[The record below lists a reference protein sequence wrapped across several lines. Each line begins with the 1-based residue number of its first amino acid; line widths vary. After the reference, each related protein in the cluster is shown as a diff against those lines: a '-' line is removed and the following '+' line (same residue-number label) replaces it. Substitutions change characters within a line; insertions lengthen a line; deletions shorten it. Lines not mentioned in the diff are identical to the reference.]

1 MSQQFNFG
9 RRVTNLLIDSGH
21 TQTELAKYLGLKS
34 QTVSHWISGLSYP
47 TFEKLEP
54 IARYFRL
61 SLPEFFTEDSPAGTA
76 SPSLVFTNDRNDLNQ
91 IPPGSDIRVELRT
104 DPEIGDVVLYKSGDE
119 ARFLRLAAYRDGI
132 SVLMSDKPGDPPV
145 ISKDSDSEIIGTATA
160 ILLKRQKKTAS
171 DGRSET
177 GVPGEETS
185 SSTIIYHDG
194 REV

>member
-1 MSQQFNFG
+1 MAVSFSFSVRLQ
-9 RRVTNLLIDSGH
+9 NLLSDTGYK
-21 TQTELAKYLGLKS
+21 QVDLAKYLGLKPATIS
-34 QTVSHWISGLSYP
+34 AWISEKAFP
-47 TFEKLEP
+47 TYDKLES
-54 IARYFRL
+54 IARFFRM
-61 SLPEFFTEDSPAGTA
+61 SVPELLGGDPEKAP
-76 SPSLVFTNDRNDLNQ
+76 SPSLIFHQDRDDISQ
-91 IPPGSDIRVELRT
+91 IPSGADVSVEIRAVPEVGDI
-104 DPEIGDVVLYKSGDE
+104 VLYKSGDE

-145 ISKDSDSEIIGTATA
+145 IAKDQDSEIIGTATA
-160 ILLKRQKKTAS
+160 ILLKRQKKSAS

>member
-1 MSQQFNFG
+1 MAVSFSFSVRLQ
-9 RRVTNLLIDSGH
+9 NLLSDTGYK
-21 TQTELAKYLGLKS
+21 QVDLAKYLGLKPATIS
-34 QTVSHWISGLSYP
+34 AWISEKAFP
-47 TFEKLEP
+47 TYDKLES
-54 IARYFRL
+54 IARFFRM
-61 SLPEFFTEDSPAGTA
+61 SVPELLGGDPEKAP
-76 SPSLVFTNDRNDLNQ
+76 SPSLIFHQDRDNISQ
-91 IPPGSDIRVELRT
+91 IPSGADVSVEIRAVPEVGDI
-104 DPEIGDVVLYKSGDE
+104 VLYKSGDE

-185 SSTIIYHDG
+185 SSTIIYHDD

>member
-1 MSQQFNFG
+1 MAVSFSFSVRLQ
-9 RRVTNLLIDSGH
+9 NLLSDTGYK
-21 TQTELAKYLGLKS
+21 QVDLAKYLGLKPATIS
-34 QTVSHWISGLSYP
+34 AWISEKAFP
-47 TFEKLEP
+47 TYDKLES
-54 IARYFRL
+54 IARFFRM
-61 SLPEFFTEDSPAGTA
+61 SVPELLGGDPEKAP
-76 SPSLVFTNDRNDLNQ
+76 SPSLIFHQDRDNISQ
-91 IPPGSDIRVELRT
+91 IPSGADVSVEIRAVPEVGDI
-104 DPEIGDVVLYKSGDE
+104 VLYKSGDE

-177 GVPGEETS
+177 GDPGEETS
-185 SSTIIYHDG
+185 SSTIIYNDD

>member
-1 MSQQFNFG
+1 MAVSFSFSVRLQ
-9 RRVTNLLIDSGH
+9 NLLSDTGYK
-21 TQTELAKYLGLKS
+21 QVDLAKYLGLKPATIS
-34 QTVSHWISGLSYP
+34 AWISEKAFP
-47 TFEKLEP
+47 TYDKLES
-54 IARYFRL
+54 IARFFRM
-61 SLPEFFTEDSPAGTA
+61 SVPELLGGDPEKAP
-76 SPSLVFTNDRNDLNQ
+76 SPSLIFHQDRDDISQ
-91 IPPGSDIRVELRT
+91 IPSGADVSVEIRAVPEVGDI
-104 DPEIGDVVLYKSGDE
+104 VLYKSGDE

>member
-1 MSQQFNFG
+1 MAVSFSFSVRLQ
-9 RRVTNLLIDSGH
+9 NLLSDTGYK
-21 TQTELAKYLGLKS
+21 QVDLAKYLGLKPATIS
-34 QTVSHWISGLSYP
+34 AWISEKAFP
-47 TFEKLEP
+47 TYDKLES
-54 IARYFRL
+54 IARFFRM
-61 SLPEFFTEDSPAGTA
+61 SVPELLGGDPEKAP
-76 SPSLVFTNDRNDLNQ
+76 SPSLIFHQDRDNISQ
-91 IPPGSDIRVELRT
+91 IPSGADVSVEIRAVPEVGDI
-104 DPEIGDVVLYKSGDE
+104 VLYKSGDE